1 MNILFHGIGG
11 CHLAV
16 SVEAHEEILN
26 FFSKNKKK
34 YYADSYINIM
44 KNESEWNEEKA
55 DYSVNLYILPKGHTN
70 NRPTF
75 DNCLR

>member
-44 KNESEWNEEKA
+44 KNESEWNEE
-55 DYSVNLYILPKGHTN
+55 
-70 NRPTF
+70 
-75 DNCLR
+75 